1 MDRLKFC
8 NEQMTSMVLFFTRET
23 CEDLGIPYSGKKE
36 IVYKIGVNELL
47 QKVKRCCA
55 SSLLE
60 PFSEYMVTVC
70 KYAHIADGGYQ
81 IVGFSDTQTS
91 QTHTS

>member
-23 CEDLGIPYSGKKE
+23 CDDLGIPFSGEKE
-36 IVYKIGVNELL
+36 IVYKISVSELL

-60 PFSEYMVTVC
+60 PFSEYMVTIC
-70 KYAHIADGGYQ
+70 KYAHIAEGGYQ

-91 QTHTS
+91 KTLTP